1 MIKMNSTAES
11 VAFVLSDNILCG
23 ASVFAAILFLH
34 IGDVDMTD
42 YVIVYGYV
50 LTN

>member
-1 MIKMNSTAES
+1 MHVVVSNEETG
-11 VAFVLSDNILCG
+11 AFVLSDNILCG

-34 IGDVDMTD
+34 IGYVDVTD